1 MLDGVIDG
9 VIYFIVLEWSKFLDL
24 KVKYNFIFIIKIFN
38 RLYIILI
45 FKELL

>member
-24 KVKYNFIFIIKIFN
+24 KVKQNFIFIIKIFN
-38 RLYIILI
+38 RFYIILI

>member
-38 RLYIILI
+38 RFYIILI